1 MRRRFLA
8 EGFQALHQ
16 RLGRR
21 GLFALLGAVLA
32 LLVLCELVFW
42 HGLQAMDQRAGDVM
56 LRWHAQSRQAPAD
69 VVLIDIDLKSLN
81 DPQMYEIAG
90 AWSWPRAIHAE
101 LIEALI
107 AHQPRAIVVDII
119 LSPPDRFRPENDTA
133 LAQAVA
139 AFPRVFVPSIL
150 MEDST
155 QQAPLALAPAA
166 MGITPLSGH
175 GKDAKDGKTAG
186 FDPQATYGIDA
197 PIALP
202 PELWR
207 TGYINFIKDEDGIG
221 RRTELGRRVQG
232 WWIPHMI
239 GRVGQALQL
248 ARPVQDSFRLHWY
261 GQGFTRIPYY
271 QAYLSS
277 QMDDGQLPFDPKD
290 KIIIIGAT
298 ASGLLDFVP
307 TPLDATTPG
316 PFVLATGMA
325 NLQENDWLRDAPG
338 WVNPLLVMSL
348 LAIYLLASYRRTSP
362 VWLASSLV
370 LIIALSLLIS
380 LWLLQHNLY
389 WMPVS
394 ALTLVVLS
402 LFAMGL
408 LSTRLEMQQR
418 QHVQAMFSRFLDPR
432 IVNELSESEDSQPEE
447 KPGSREITVLFSDI
461 RGFTSMSERYAPEEV
476 VSILNRYFERQVEVI
491 FRHGGTLDKFIGDA
505 IMALWGAP
513 VDQPNHAELAVAAA
527 LEMAQV
533 RAQFAEELAQ
543 EHPGSSFDIG
553 IGIHSGPAVVGFLGT
568 TRRMEYT
575 AIGDTVNVASRI
587 EGCTKGVARI
597 LISADTRQRCGDKF
611 NYRDRGSFS
620 LKGREQG
627 VQLYEPY

>member
-1 MRRRFLA
+1 MRQRLLA
-8 EGFQALHQ
+8 ESFQALRR
-16 RLGRR
+16 RLGRK
-21 GLFALLGAVLA
+21 GLFALLGGVLA
-32 LLVLCELVFW
+32 LLSLFELGYW
-42 HGLQAMDQRAGDVM
+42 HGLQTLDHRVADIF
-56 LRWHAQSRQAPAD
+56 LRWQAQARQAPAD
-69 VVLIDIDLKSLN
+69 VVLIDIDQSSLN
-81 DPQMYEIAG
+81 DPQMYELAG

-101 LIEALI
+101 LIQALA
-107 AHQPRAIVVDII
+107 AHEPRAIVVDII

-139 AFPRVFVPSIL
+139 AFPRVFVPTVL
-150 MEDST
+150 MEDSS

-166 MGITPLSGH
+166 MGIRRLG
-175 GKDAKDGKTAG
+175 AQA
-186 FDPQATYGIDA
+186 DPQAQYGIDA

-207 TGYINFIKDEDGIG
+207 TGYINFVKDEDGIG
-221 RRTELGRRVQG
+221 RRTELGRQVQG
-232 WWIPHMI
+232 WWIPHMV
-239 GRVGQALQL
+239 GRVAQEMQFPLP
-248 ARPVQDSFRLHWY
+248 RQDSFRLHWY
-261 GQGFTRIPYY
+261 GQSFTRIPYA

-277 QMDDGQLPFDPKD
+277 QMGDGKLPFDPKG

-325 NLQENDWLRDAPG
+325 NLQENDWLRDAPA
-338 WVNPLLVMSL
+338 WVNLLLAMGL
-348 LAIYLLASYRRTSP
+348 LAIYLLASYRRMSP
-362 VWLASSLV
+362 VWLAGSFVLV
-370 LIIALSLLIS
+370 IGLSVLCS
-380 LWLLQHNLY
+380 LWLLGRDVY

-394 ALTLVVLS
+394 ALSVVALG

-432 IVNELSESEDSQPEE
+432 IVSELAESEDNQQEE
-447 KPGSREITVLFSDI
+447 KPGSREVTMLFSDI
-461 RGFTSMSERYAPEEV
+461 RGFTTLSERHSPEAV
-476 VSILNRYFERQVEVI
+476 VNILNRYFERQVEVI

-505 IMALWGAP
+505 IMAMWGAP
-513 VDQPNHAELAVAAA
+513 VAQPNHAELAVAAA

-533 RAQFAEELAQ
+533 SEHFARELDQ
-543 EHPGSSFDIG
+543 SHPGSNFDIG
-553 IGIHSGPAVVGFLGT
+553 IGIHSGLAVVGFLGT

-587 EGCTKGVARI
+587 EGCTKGVARV
-597 LISADTRQRCGDKF
+597 LVSADTRAMCADGF
-611 NYRDRGSFS
+611 VFRDRGTFQ

-627 VQLYEPY
+627 VQLYEPALRDSCSA